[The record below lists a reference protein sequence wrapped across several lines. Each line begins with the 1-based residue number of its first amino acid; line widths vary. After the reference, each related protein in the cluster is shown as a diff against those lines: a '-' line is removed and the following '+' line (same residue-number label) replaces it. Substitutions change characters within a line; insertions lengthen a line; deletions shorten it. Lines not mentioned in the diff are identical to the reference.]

1 MSDTLRVNISVS
13 DELHRFYKEQ
23 AKKTGVSMSAAMST
37 ALFQQMMAIKQTQK
51 KLES

>member
-1 MSDTLRVNISVS
+1 MSDTTRVNISVS
-13 DELHRFYKEQ
+13 EEIHQFYKEQ

-37 ALFQQMMAIKQTQK
+37 ALFQQMMIMKQNRK